1 MCGVFKQYRLD
12 PVIRLF
18 RSDVPDVGKAAALPV
33 TVVTDPRVPTER
45 LESPVGGLP
54 PNEGEARD
62 ADGGNILRYI
72 LFLVAVSCHLGGL
85 LLVRFAPA
93 NDRQYCRYLS

>member
-1 MCGVFKQYRLD
+1 MCGVFQQYRLD

-33 TVVTDPRVPTER
+33 TVVTDPCVPTER

-72 LFLVAVSCHLGGL
+72 LFFGG
-85 LLVRFAPA
+85 
-93 NDRQYCRYLS
+93 RQLSLRWAIARPLRSSKRSTVL